1 MMIIFHVALLLSLF
15 AVGIYYDI
23 VFCINLWHKLTMSP
37 EDYDE
42 YIRNKYHNEAGNRK
56 AVKRNAAAEKD
67 HIHEY
72 GDDGWST
79 IK

>member
-42 YIRNKYHNEAGNRK
+42 YIRNKYGNETENRK
-56 AVKRNAAAEKD
+56 AVKRNAATEKN
-67 HIHEY
+67 HIQEY
-72 GDDGWST
+72 GDSDWGT